1 MRRRDREMYYDFGLH
16 VIDKSPYA
24 VLSMINAADKTPY
37 CVPISAAR
45 ICNSVY
51 FHCALT
57 GQKIDNLMADP
68 NVCISFVSDVNPISE
83 KYTTEYESA
92 IVKGTAEH
100 INDENEKIEALHA
113 ICLKYAA
120 DNMDNFQNAI
130 NKLLSR
136 TAVWKIE
143 IKELTGEY
151 PKVYVN
157 LQTDVR

>member
-45 ICNSVY
+45 IGNSVY

-120 DNMDNFQNAI
+120 DNMDNFQSAI

-143 IKELTGEY
+143 IKELTAKCNGKE
-151 PKVYVN
+151 N
-157 LQTDVR
+157 